1 MTGLQNKRTLIVIAG
16 PTAVGKTSLAI
27 ETAQHFQTDIV
38 SCDSRQLFNELKVGV
53 ARPSETE
60 LNAVKHHFI
69 ASHSIFNDYNAG
81 DYELEVNTLLN
92 ELFAKHEVVVMT
104 GGTGLYIKA
113 AIEGLDPLPPK
124 DEKLRNELQ
133 SLFDTLGIEALQ
145 EKAKALSIELQG
157 ENNSNPQ
164 RLIRAIEIELHKSNM
179 PKRTA
184 IARNYQA
191 KCFYIDRPREELY
204 QRINSRVDTMMT
216 EGLEEEA
223 RQLHENK
230 SLNALQTVGYKEL
243 FEYFDGHWTKEK
255 AVEKIKQ
262 NTRNYAK
269 RQLTWFR
276 NQGSFRRINAN
287 LSELLNQLET

>member
-92 ELFAKHEVVVMT
+92 ELFANHEVVVMT

-145 EKAKALSIELQG
+145 EKAKALSIELRG

-287 LSELLNQLET
+287 LSELLNELET